1 MEMAPFG
8 PQACHRHKYSAR
20 PPRIRSLAF
29 QFAKLAA
36 YSQIPI
42 LMSKVSY
49 ELNDGIATIRMDD
62 GKRNA
67 LSPEMFKELNAA
79 LDRAEADKA
88 IVILTGRDEVF
99 SAGFDLKVMKA
110 GGTRTISMLRAGYS
124 LTARILGYPYPVITA
139 CNGHVLAMGVF
150 MMLASDYVIG
160 SEGDF
165 KISANEV
172 AIGMPFPR
180 VAEEMMRLRLRPADF
195 QRAVVLAEYFSV
207 EKALAAGFFDEVV
220 AGEALLARANAVA
233 GDLSKLDMWAHKVS
247 KQRVRKT
254 VINRIRRN
262 IPLDLK
268 DAVLLGVRGALSAGK
283 KGAKI

>member
-1 MEMAPFG
+1 M
-8 PQACHRHKYSAR
+8 
-20 PPRIRSLAF
+20 
-29 QFAKLAA
+29 
-36 YSQIPI
+36 
-42 LMSKVSY
+42 VSY

-67 LSPEMFKELNAA
+67 LSPEMFKALNAA

-124 LTARILGYPYPVITA
+124 LTARVLAYPYPVITA

-150 MMLASDYVIG
+150 LMLSSDYVIG
-160 SEGDF
+160 SAGEF
-165 KISANEV
+165 KVSANEV
-172 AIGMPFPR
+172 AIGMPMPR
-180 VAEEMMRLRLRPADF
+180 VAEEMLRLRLRPADF
-195 QRAVVLAEYFSV
+195 QRAVVLAEYFPV
-207 EKALAAGFFDEVV
+207 DKARDAGFFDEVV
-220 AGEALLARANAVA
+220 EPAELQARANAVA
-233 GDLSKLDMWAHKVS
+233 HELAKLDMWAHKTT
-247 KQRVRKT
+247 KQRIRKA

-268 DAVLLGVRGALSAGK
+268 DALLLGVRGALSGGK
-283 KGAKI
+283 KGAKL